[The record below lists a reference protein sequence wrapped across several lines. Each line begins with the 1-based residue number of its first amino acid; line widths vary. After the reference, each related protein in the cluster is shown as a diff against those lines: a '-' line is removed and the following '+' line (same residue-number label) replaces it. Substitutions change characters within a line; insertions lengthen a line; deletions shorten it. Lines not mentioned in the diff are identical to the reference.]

1 MDKIIIQLVK
11 SHNREKLFLYF
22 SYVLNLALISVLVM
36 ISTGLSNITNESL
49 SASDKQQVEAILL
62 SVISVSVAV
71 IVFFQ
76 WIISMQFRA
85 LYSSRKN
92 FNDGVRLLGA
102 SVKSLFG
109 VYFREMLLMQI
120 VAVVLGII
128 CGQLIFTTI
137 ARVIGMDVLFIGF
150 FQIVLSCVIHLI
162 VLSCMIMLTFRRLTR
177 KSVIDSIRN
186 SDDRTALKTTKFTKV
201 MSIAAPVV
209 ILCIAVPIIA
219 NEKKD
224 ANLYLCEFI
233 LLLIAFRFILLDL
246 HKLLKSMSKRF
257 GLKSLLMAESI
268 SEGFFKRIRVV
279 CILILISSS
288 LYCGL
293 QMLYQNVRT
302 SAQKATE
309 DNIHYDSLLWYDD
322 IKTHDSEATA
332 GYSYAYKFKTK
343 HKDTVWYI
351 HGVSP
356 EFFGEWETIV
366 TDDLSPDIKEP
377 ISDYYMNADWN
388 GIIVPNTYA
397 GSRDIGSVIQVDI
410 DGHEIEF
417 TVVGTYFNINF
428 AHLNLYAS
436 KGYIEKQLKLQ
447 DQFNALYVKDESSL
461 QGIDS
466 SGCTIQSYEG
476 MVNESRTQAVQGTSL
491 VEMVAIVVIVASAL
505 ALLNYIMI
513 SSKSDKLDIS
523 RLKGLGVS
531 DAEIYR
537 IYGIASINPVLIA
550 SIVAI
555 PVAILFAKGVSYM
568 MFDQYYF
575 RNGFSIPYD
584 SMVLCFVIFGV
595 VSIAA
600 RFLFVRRALNAQ
612 SYINVLR
619 DINSL

>member
-1 MDKIIIQLVK
+1 MRYK
-11 SHNREKLFLYF
+11 SEIALKLPAFSFAIYTSYPPFKLSFTHSLSCEK
-22 SYVLNLALISVLVM
+22 
-36 ISTGLSNITNESL
+36 ITN
-49 SASDKQQVEAILL
+49 
-62 SVISVSVAV
+62 
-71 IVFFQ
+71 
-76 WIISMQFRA
+76 
-85 LYSSRKN
+85 
-92 FNDGVRLLGA
+92 
-102 SVKSLFG
+102 
-109 VYFREMLLMQI
+109 
-120 VAVVLGII
+120 
-128 CGQLIFTTI
+128 
-137 ARVIGMDVLFIGF
+137 
-150 FQIVLSCVIHLI
+150 
-162 VLSCMIMLTFRRLTR
+162 
-177 KSVIDSIRN
+177 
-186 SDDRTALKTTKFTKV
+186 
-201 MSIAAPVV
+201 
-209 ILCIAVPIIA
+209 
-219 NEKKD
+219 
-224 ANLYLCEFI
+224 
-233 LLLIAFRFILLDL
+233 
-246 HKLLKSMSKRF
+246 
-257 GLKSLLMAESI
+257 
-268 SEGFFKRIRVV
+268 
-279 CILILISSS
+279 
-288 LYCGL
+288 
-293 QMLYQNVRT
+293 
-302 SAQKATE
+302 
-309 DNIHYDSLLWYDD
+309 
-322 IKTHDSEATA
+322 
-332 GYSYAYKFKTK
+332 
-343 HKDTVWYI
+343 KDTVWYI

-584 SMVLCFVIFGV
+584 SMVLCFVIFSV